1 MSTFLK
7 MHFNLPKIRA
17 KVLTLTHCHDTLA
30 KHFAT
35 LAVWQLDTTK
45 STFKTGFEH
54 DTTRRVQ
61 NWSQKLWNCMFTYP
75 KCKSKSVPPPMVRW
89 PKSLGQTCLIPW
101 QFGNLPQPQSTFKTG
116 FGQVTIWWVQKWSQN
131 MCTFIFSYPRS
142 GSKCLLKLQH
152 FLLPPQKKPG

>member
-1 MSTFLK
+1 MSKFLK
-7 MHFNLPKIRA
+7 MHFNLPKIRV

-30 KHFAT
+30 KKCDT

-131 MCTFIFSYPRS
+131 MCTFIFPTQNQGQSAYVKS
-142 GSKCLLKLQH
+142 NMFC
-152 FLLPPQKKPG
+152 PPSKKPG